1 MAEVKAEG
9 ATVGSRSGSQITQRM
24 SCSAPNTIEG
34 SSQCHIKRVCPM
46 SYEKQQKGESMLNL
60 EKKKTKTAKPLLQ
73 GVGTKEKGR

>member
-1 MAEVKAEG
+1 
-9 ATVGSRSGSQITQRM
+9 
-24 SCSAPNTIEG
+24 
-34 SSQCHIKRVCPM
+34 M